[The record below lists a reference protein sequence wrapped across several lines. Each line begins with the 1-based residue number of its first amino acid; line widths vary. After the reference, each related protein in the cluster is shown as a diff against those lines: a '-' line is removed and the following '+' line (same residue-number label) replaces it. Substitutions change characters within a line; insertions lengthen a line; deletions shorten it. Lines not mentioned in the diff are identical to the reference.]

1 MQLSHITEIM
11 VHRLLGHVLRRAAG
25 CALLVLFALIALY
38 NFTVA
43 GMMALEGV
51 YGVLQA
57 RLIVAAI
64 YLAAA
69 LIVLIAL
76 WATRTKVQTSTT
88 SGDTPATSRDMQVA
102 ALIEA
107 AKLGYSMARKKRERM
122 QS

>member
-1 MQLSHITEIM
+1 MQLSHITEITI
-11 VHRLLGHVLRRAAG
+11 HRLFGRVLWRAAG
-25 CALLVLFALIALY
+25 LALLVLFALIALY

-51 YGVLQA
+51 YGVLDA

-69 LIVLIAL
+69 VIVLISL
-76 WATRTKVQTSTT
+76 WATRTKPLISAA
-88 SGDTPATSRDMQVA
+88 SGDALAAPRDMQMA

-107 AKLGYSMARKKRERM
+107 AMLGYAMARKTRERPI
-122 QS
+122 